1 MKKQSKQYVINKLN
15 ALEGITLQMYR
26 LLDSLEKTNA
36 LDNQISPLV
45 EMAMN
50 DYINYIKEQV

>member
-1 MKKQSKQYVINKLN
+1 MKKQSKQNVINKLN

-50 DYINYIKEQV
+50 DYMNYIKEQV

>member
-1 MKKQSKQYVINKLN
+1 MKKQSKQDVINNLN

-45 EMAMN
+45 EMTMN

>member
-1 MKKQSKQYVINKLN
+1 MKKQSKQDVINKLQT
-15 ALEGITLQMYR
+15 LEGITLQMYR